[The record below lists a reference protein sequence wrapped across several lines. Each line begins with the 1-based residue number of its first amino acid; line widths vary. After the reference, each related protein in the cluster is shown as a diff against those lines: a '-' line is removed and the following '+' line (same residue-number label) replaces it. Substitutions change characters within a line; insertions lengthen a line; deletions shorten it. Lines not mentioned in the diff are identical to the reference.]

1 VEVLYMRV
9 SNRVITIFL
18 AVLFSVMLVYPAFSE
33 VLTLEL
39 PPFAINEEV
48 DTDNVVSFSGM
59 PFRVMSATGDPSL
72 PWVSFKVLLPGNADP
87 DTVSVTLADV
97 EEEQVP
103 GTCDVQPV
111 MPVATWDG
119 EKEIFDDPEEGNLVD
134 GKNMNVYTRDEEFP
148 SSRIHSFST
157 GEIRGEKVL
166 DVTVAAYRYNP
177 VQGIL
182 YKLNSADLVV
192 YYETD
197 PAVLS
202 SSSTMDPVTESML
215 KDRVINFP
223 DSSEETDVLSS
234 SSSPQAGTGYAI
246 ITTSSIVKSSTKLS
260 SFVEWKQSRGFTV
273 YTITEDSWGG
283 GTGNTAAEN
292 IRTWLKNNYS
302 SISLKYVLFI
312 GDPDP
317 SDSQVPMKMLWPR
330 NNATGEYT
338 TTDFKQSPSDIY
350 YADLS
355 GNWDKDG
362 DGYYGEYG
370 DDFGSGGVDLNWELY
385 VGRIPYYGNVSDL
398 DSILLK
404 IMNYEN
410 SSEDEIGWRENV
422 LLPMKP
428 SDTSTPGYHLGEA
441 VKDDILPSTWGYT
454 RVYDYDG
461 SYVLSPA
468 PEVKSCTKDNV
479 TSSWNSGNYG
489 GVFWWTHGSST
500 SATDIMDTTYAA
512 TLDDSHPSVVF
523 QGSCFN
529 AHPETSSNLSYSL
542 LKNGAI
548 ATIGATRYSW
558 YSPGQTSFA
567 GSDSSAGMTYDFSVQ
582 IIEEGDDFGTALFMV
597 KEGQPS
603 HESWW
608 MNFTDFNLYGDP
620 SLDLGSSD
628 TSSRFLV
635 SGRVVT
641 DDGALSGATVTLEGD
656 FVEKETTTSST
667 GSYILEV
674 PEGSYTL
681 TVSKANYVFD
691 PSSKSVSVEDS
702 NLADQDFIA
711 EPASSTTSTSTSV
724 SSGGGGGGGCNTAA
738 MPLSA
743 LLLLI
748 PLLGIA
754 GPLKVRK

>member
-1 VEVLYMRV
+1 MRV
-9 SNRVITIFL
+9 LNKVTIILL
-18 AVLFSVMLVYPAFSE
+18 AILFSALVVCPAFSE
-33 VLTLEL
+33 ILTLEL
-39 PPFAINEEV
+39 PPLAINEEV
-48 DTDNVVSFSGM
+48 DTNNVVSFSGM
-59 PFRVMSATGDPSL
+59 PFQVMSETGDPSL
-72 PWVSFKVLLPGNADP
+72 PWVSFKILLPDNADP
-87 DTVSVTLADV
+87 DSVSVTLADI
-97 EEEQVP
+97 EEEKIP
-103 GTCDVQPV
+103 GTYDVQPV

-119 EKEIFDDPEEGNLVD
+119 EKEILNYPEEGDLVN

-148 SSRIHSFST
+148 SGRIHSFST

-182 YKLNSADLVV
+182 YKLNSADLVI

-223 DSSEETDVLSS
+223 DSTEKTEVLSS

-246 ITTSSIVKSSTKLS
+246 ITTSSIVNSSTRLS
-260 SFVEWKQSRGFTV
+260 SFAEWKRSRGFTV

-283 GTGNTAAEN
+283 GTGNSAAER

-302 SISLKYVLFI
+302 SKSIKYVLLI

-330 NNATGEYT
+330 NNATGEYIS
-338 TTDFKQSPSDIY
+338 TDFKQSPSDIY

-355 GNWDKDG
+355 GNWDMDG

-370 DDFGSGGVDLNWELY
+370 HDFGSGGVDLNWELY
-385 VGRIPYYGNVSDL
+385 VGRIPYYGNVNDL

-410 SSEDEIGWRENV
+410 SSEEEIGWRKNV

-428 SDTSTPGYHLGEA
+428 SDDSTPGYHLGEA

-468 PEVKSCTKDNV
+468 PEVRDCTESNV
-479 TSSWNSGNYG
+479 TSSWNSSNFG
-489 GVFWWTHGSST
+489 GVFWWTHGWYT
-500 SATDIMDTTYAA
+500 TATGVMDLTHAA

-548 ATIGATRYSW
+548 AAIGATRYSW

-582 IIEEGDDFGTALFMV
+582 IINGNKDFGTALFLV

-603 HESWW
+603 HDCWW

-628 TSSRFLV
+628 SSSRFLV

-641 DDGALSGATVTLEGD
+641 DEGALSGVTVTLSGD
-656 FVEKETTTSST
+656 FVKKETTTSST

-681 TVSKANYVFD
+681 AVSKANYTFD
-691 PSSKSVSVEDS
+691 PSSKSVSIEDS
-702 NLADQDFIA
+702 NVTDQDFVA

-724 SSGGGGGGGCNTAA
+724 ASGGGGGGGCNAA
-738 MPLSA
+738 GMPLSA
-743 LLLLI
+743 VMLLLPVLW
-748 PLLGIA
+748 LA